1 MGLSFNHLGLGSQN
15 DFCLVGASMKANEMI
30 EIILDEGEALVKR
43 FKMCCKRK
51 YVIGAISYC
60 IMLAITKSTH

>member
-1 MGLSFNHLGLGSQN
+1 MGLSFNHLGLGSLN
-15 DFCLVGASMKANEMI
+15 DFCLVGASREANKMI
-30 EIILDEGEALVKR
+30 EILLDEGEALVKR

-51 YVIGAISYC
+51 HVIGAICNC